1 MAGELKIKGS
11 ADLFKLL
18 LAAPILLLLSAPLLA
33 QDLEPRRWS
42 HLPSKLNV
50 VGLAAAW
57 TNGEILFDPALNI
70 EDATFDT
77 YLGAAAYVRTFE
89 FLGKSARVDFTVPY
103 AAGRWEG
110 LLNGEPASVRRR
122 GFADPFVRFSINL
135 YGAPPLSGKEY
146 VQYKRENPVTTTVGA
161 GLQIRPPLGDYNDQW
176 LINLGNNRWM
186 IRPQLGVLHQR
197 HKWQFEL
204 TGSVFMF
211 TDNDEFFNDSS
222 REQNALWF
230 MQGHVIYTFKPGWWA
245 SFSGGYGYGGRKTLS
260 GVKKDYASRARYIA
274 VSIGMPIS
282 PRQSLKL
289 TYYTSDTHVATGTNT
304 DALIAAWS
312 INWGGI

>member
-89 FLGKSARVDFTVPY
+89 FLGKSARVDFTAPY
-103 AAGRWEG
+103 VAGRWEG

-245 SFSGGYGYGGRKTLS
+245 SFSGGYGYGGRNTIS
-260 GVKKDYASRARYIA
+260 GVKKDDASRARYIA